1 MITSFELKSIVY
13 NIVKNSGVKALINGE
28 IYNTNRPLNSPK
40 NDIVIGSLA
49 SGNDTMNSSVVLV
62 NIYAKD
68 IQTGQTYE
76 ADYRTLNNATKHLL
90 SFFDDVY
97 IKEKKTNLDIEYQRD
112 YKVEGVQ
119 EYVSVIRIKT
129 ITKL

>member
-68 IQTGQTYE
+68 IQTGQTFE

-90 SFFDDVY
+90 PFFDDVY

-119 EYVSVIRIKT
+119 ENVSVIRIKT

>member
-90 SFFDDVY
+90 PLFDDVY

-119 EYVSVIRIKT
+119 ENVSVIRIKT

>member
-68 IQTGQTYE
+68 IQTGQTFE
-76 ADYRTLNNATKHLL
+76 ADYRTLSNATKHLL
-90 SFFDDVY
+90 PFFDDVY

-119 EYVSVIRIKT
+119 ENVSVIRIKT

>member
-49 SGNDTMNSSVVLV
+49 SGNDIMNSSVVLV

-90 SFFDDVY
+90 PFFKDVY

-119 EYVSVIRIKT
+119 ENVSVIRIKT